1 MCMKTEE
8 VQKEK
13 VIISIDV
20 ESNGLHGGIFAIGAV
35 VYNEKGMEVG
45 RFSQKHDELDLVE
58 KWTFENVLPAIRDV
72 ESVDKWETM
81 MMNFGRFYKKMCG
94 LYDVRVL
101 WYRGYLLEGF
111 LFRLLVELD
120 AIDASDI
127 PYLPIEVASYLEI
140 AGYPGDK
147 LDNYLEFKG
156 IKIEGEGVRHH
167 PVYDSIAAYR
177 AYESLKEEL
186 KPF

>member
-1 MCMKTEE
+1 MKTRE
-8 VQKEK
+8 VQKER
-13 VIISIDV
+13 VIMALDV
-20 ESNGLHGGIFAIGAV
+20 ESDGLHGMIFAIGAV
-35 VYNEKGMEVG
+35 VYNEKGVLLNH
-45 RFSQKHDELDLVE
+45 FSQKVGDIVLRDS
-58 KWTFENVLPAIRDV
+58 WTIENVLPAVERI
-72 ESVDKWETM
+72 ESVEGWETLM
-81 MMNFGRFYKKMCG
+81 YNFGRFYKKMCG

-120 AIDASDI
+120 AIDGFDI

-156 IKIEGEGVRHH
+156 ITIEGEGVRHH
-167 PVYDSIAAYR
+167 PVYDSIAAYK
-177 AYESLKEEL
+177 AYEALKEEL
-186 KPF
+186 QCER